1 MGLCKSPSEPENK
14 GFEPVKKDVEILAE
28 KKGKPEDCPQ
38 DAKKRSEGLT
48 VSFLIHSLSTG
59 YKQVIV
65 D

>member
-28 KKGKPEDCPQ
+28 KKGKPEGCPQ
-38 DAKKRSEGLT
+38 RLKKNCEGST
-48 VSFLIHSLSTG
+48 VPLLIHSSSTW
-59 YKQVIV
+59 YKQAIV